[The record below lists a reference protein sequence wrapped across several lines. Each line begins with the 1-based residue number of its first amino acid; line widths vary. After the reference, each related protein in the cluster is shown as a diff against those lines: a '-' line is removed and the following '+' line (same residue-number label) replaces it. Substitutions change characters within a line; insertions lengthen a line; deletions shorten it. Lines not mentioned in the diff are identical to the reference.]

1 MISSGVKLPTQPTL
15 EIVQVTGEQRLDH
28 DWTVDNSTKYWFSVG
43 PGNCS
48 TCPQI
53 CPTGCLQSKRFDN
66 IGYDCG
72 SNCQQTGSG
81 DLVNNN
87 NVGDSINISISSMSG
102 IGTHGFA
109 VLLYNAISSVKFEP
123 GSSSSDWG
131 LMTPAHEDIQVGVVS
146 GKIPNEGTVPL
157 A

>member
-1 MISSGVKLPTQPTL
+1 M
-15 EIVQVTGEQRLDH
+15 QVTGEQRLDH

-53 CPTGCLQSKRFDN
+53 CPMGCLQSKRFDN
-66 IGYDCG
+66 IGYDC
-72 SNCQQTGSG
+72 SSPTCQQSGSG
-81 DLVNNN
+81 DLVNNNN
-87 NVGDSINISISSMSG
+87 NVGDSINISISAMSG

-109 VLLYNAISSVKFEP
+109 VLLYNPISSVKFEP